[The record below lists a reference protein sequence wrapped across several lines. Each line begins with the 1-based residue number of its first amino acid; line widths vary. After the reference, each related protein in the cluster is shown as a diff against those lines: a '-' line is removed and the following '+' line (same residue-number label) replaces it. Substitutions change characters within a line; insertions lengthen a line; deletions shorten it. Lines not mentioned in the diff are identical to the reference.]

1 MYFDDCVTLD
11 DAMKRMAEIQKCYTD
26 HVIKLSGGVA
36 RKKKSLERNKSYTPT
51 NSPCGQVTITTGT
64 PCCRPGYVEFEGLC
78 PLHGRNLKDKK
89 QETYTSEEESDD
101 MTRQIINKKNP
112 CHVDFISDDN
122 PDIVVEDAG
131 GRVGLD
137 LEVQGLFTGDYKQW
151 KPEMGAGAIEWL
163 KMRPNK
169 FSELSWKN
177 KSSYSLVKLESPTL
191 ADYLWK
197 KETKKLGSVLCNGH
211 IYRVKYQKF
220 RVEGSD
226 NYEDVIPLDGVV
238 EG

>member
-1 MYFDDCVTLD
+1 
-11 DAMKRMAEIQKCYTD
+11 MKK
-26 HVIKLSGGVA
+26 
-36 RKKKSLERNKSYTPT
+36 NKSYTVT
-51 NSPCGQVTITTGT
+51 NSPCGWVTKTTGS
-64 PCCRPGYVEFEGLC
+64 PCLKPGFVEHNGRC
-78 PLHGRNLKDKK
+78 QLHGKLLNTVTPGTVMRI
-89 QETYTSEEESDD
+89 S
-101 MTRQIINKKNP
+101 KKNP
-112 CHVDFISDDN
+112 CHVTFIGDGDTTTL
-122 PDIVVEDAG
+122 VEDAG
-131 GRVGLD
+131 GRLGLD
-137 LEVQGLFTGDYKQW
+137 LEVQGLFTSDYKQW
-151 KPEMGAGAIEWL
+151 KPEMGASTMVWL

-226 NYEDVIPLDGVV
+226 KYEDVIPLDGVV
-238 EG
+238 D

>member
-1 MYFDDCVTLD
+1 
-11 DAMKRMAEIQKCYTD
+11 MKK
-26 HVIKLSGGVA
+26 
-36 RKKKSLERNKSYTPT
+36 NKSYTVT
-51 NSPCGQVTITTGT
+51 NSSCGWVTKTTGS
-64 PCCRPGYVEFEGLC
+64 PCLKPGFVEHNGRC
-78 PLHGRNLKDKK
+78 QLHGKLLNVVTPERGMRI
-89 QETYTSEEESDD
+89 S
-101 MTRQIINKKNP
+101 KKNP
-112 CHVDFISDDN
+112 CHVTFIGDD
-122 PDIVVEDAG
+122 DTTTIVEDAG
-131 GRVGLD
+131 DRVGLE

-220 RVEGSD
+220 RVED
-226 NYEDVIPLDGVV
+226 DLDIPLDGVV

>member
-1 MYFDDCVTLD
+1 MDHFGGCFTKAEVLARFD
-11 DAMKRMAEIQKCYTD
+11 EI
-26 HVIKLSGGVA
+26 
-36 RKKKSLERNKSYTPT
+36 KKQFTELKFLLKKNKSCTVT
-51 NSPCGQVTITTGT
+51 NSSCGWVTKTTGS
-64 PCCRPGYVEFEGLC
+64 PCLKPGFVEHNGRC
-78 PLHGRNLKDKK
+78 QLHGKLLNAVTPEKVMR
-89 QETYTSEEESDD
+89 
-101 MTRQIINKKNP
+101 INKKNP
-112 CHVDFISDDN
+112 CHVTFIGDGDTN
-122 PDIVVEDAG
+122 VVDAG

-137 LEVQGLFTGDYKQW
+137 LELQGLFTGDYKHW
-151 KPEMGAGAIEWL
+151 KPEMGASAITWL

-220 RVEGSD
+220 RVED
-226 NYEDVIPLDGVV
+226 ELDIPLDGVV

>member
-1 MYFDDCVTLD
+1 MDHFAGCTTKTELLFRFDEIKKQFSELKCR
-11 DAMKRMAEIQKCYTD
+11 MKK
-26 HVIKLSGGVA
+26 
-36 RKKKSLERNKSYTPT
+36 NKSYTVT
-51 NSPCGQVTITTGT
+51 NSSCGWVTKTTGS
-64 PCCRPGYVEFEGLC
+64 PCLKPGFVECGGRC
-78 PLHGRNLKDKK
+78 QLHGKLLNTVTPERVMRISK
-89 QETYTSEEESDD
+89 
-101 MTRQIINKKNP
+101 RNP
-112 CHVDFISDDN
+112 CHVTFIRADDTT
-122 PDIVVEDAG
+122 IVEDAG

-151 KPEMGAGAIEWL
+151 KPEMGASAITWM

-211 IYRVKYQKF
+211 IYQVKYQKF

-238 EG
+238 D

>member
-1 MYFDDCVTLD
+1 MYFDDCMTID
-11 DAMKRMAEIQKCYTD
+11 DVMKKMTEIQKCYTD
-26 HVIKLSGGVA
+26 RVIKLSGGVA
-36 RKKKSLERNKSYTPT
+36 RRKKTKVLNKSYTPT
-51 NSPCGQVTITTGT
+51 NSPRGQVTIKKGS

-78 PLHGRNLKDKK
+78 PLHGRNLKNKE
-89 QETYTSEEESDD
+89 QETCSTEEEIE
-101 MTRQIINKKNP
+101 MKRQIINKKNP
-112 CHVDFISDDN
+112 CHVTFIDDGD
-122 PDIVVEDAG
+122 PRVVVEDTG

-137 LEVQGLFTGDYKQW
+137 LEIQGLFTGDYKQW
-151 KPEMGAGAIEWL
+151 KPEMGASAMVWL

-197 KETKKLGSVLCNGH
+197 KETKKLGSVICNGH

-220 RVEGSD
+220 RVEEYD
-226 NYEDVIPLDGVV
+226 EYEDVIPLDGVV